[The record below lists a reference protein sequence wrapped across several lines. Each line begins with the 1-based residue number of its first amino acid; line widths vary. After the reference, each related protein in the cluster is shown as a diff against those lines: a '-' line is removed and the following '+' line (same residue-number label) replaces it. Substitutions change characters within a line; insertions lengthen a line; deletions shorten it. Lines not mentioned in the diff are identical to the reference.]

1 MHAGPLRLYCTKHTT
16 QPILTDRIDDQ
27 RTTMALTGEAVAMI
41 EAVRRDVKMGS
52 DNNAA

>member
-1 MHAGPLRLYCTKHTT
+1 
-16 QPILTDRIDDQ
+16 LTDRIDDQ
-27 RTTMALTGEAVAMI
+27 RTTMALTGEAAAMI